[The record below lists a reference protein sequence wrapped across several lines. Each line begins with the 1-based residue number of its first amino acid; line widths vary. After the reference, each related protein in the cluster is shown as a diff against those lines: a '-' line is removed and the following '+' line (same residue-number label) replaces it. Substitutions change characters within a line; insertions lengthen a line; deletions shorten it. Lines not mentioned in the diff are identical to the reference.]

1 MHAVSKSNFF
11 HSAFHIKKDFLVE
24 INPFVHINP
33 LPDNKVQICPNS
45 KPLQMKNVAQI
56 MELNSSVMC

>member
-1 MHAVSKSNFF
+1 MHAVSKSNIF

-33 LPDNKVQICPNS
+33 LPDNK
-45 KPLQMKNVAQI
+45 
-56 MELNSSVMC
+56 SSDLPKFKAFADEKCGSNNGI